1 MKKELENA
9 LEFTVEDANVIENRN
24 KIDNQ
29 QEAEMKIKLYI
40 SAEYLSELKPEASEI
55 FTECESGSRY
65 YAELPANI
73 EEDEY
78 LQDSII
84 ACCETLL
91 IMMNPKYEI
100 DDDTDL
106 SCELLKLGKSESS
119 FNLLINI
126 KYPSVEDIFNDI
138 LLFKE
143 CEVEEFL
150 YSFELIGDQRM
161 FMPN

>member
-1 MKKELENA
+1 MRNELVNTSEP
-9 LEFTVEDANVIENRN
+9 
-24 KIDNQ
+24 K
-29 QEAEMKIKLYI
+29 MKIKLYI
-40 SAEYLSELKPEASEI
+40 SAEYLSELEPEASQI
-55 FTECESGSRY
+55 FTECESGSKY
-65 YAELPANI
+65 YVELPANI
-73 EEDEY
+73 DEDEY

-106 SCELLKLGKSESS
+106 SCELLKLGRSENS

-126 KYPSVEDIFNDI
+126 KYPSVENTFNDI

-143 CEVEEFL
+143 CEVEEFM
-150 YSFELIGDQRM
+150 YSFELLGDQRM
-161 FMPN
+161 FAPH

>member
-1 MKKELENA
+1 MKNELENTS
-9 LEFTVEDANVIENRN
+9 EP
-24 KIDNQ
+24 K
-29 QEAEMKIKLYI
+29 MKIKLYI

-55 FTECESGSRY
+55 FTECESGSKY
-65 YAELPANI
+65 YVELPANI
-73 EEDEY
+73 DEDEY

-106 SCELLKLGKSESS
+106 SCELLKLGRSENS

-126 KYPSVEDIFNDI
+126 KYPSVENTFNDI

-143 CEVEEFL
+143 CEVEEFM
-150 YSFELIGDQRM
+150 YSFELLGDQRM
-161 FMPN
+161 FAPH

>member
-1 MKKELENA
+1 MKDELEKTSEPKMQIRLN
-9 LEFTVEDANVIENRN
+9 
-24 KIDNQ
+24 
-29 QEAEMKIKLYI
+29 I
-40 SAEYLSELKPEASEI
+40 SAQYLSELKSEASEI
-55 FTECESGSRY
+55 FTECESGSKY
-65 YAELPANI
+65 YVELPANI
-73 EEDEY
+73 EEGEY

-100 DDDTDL
+100 DDDTEL

-126 KYPSVEDIFNDI
+126 KYPSVENTFHDI

-161 FMPN
+161 FVPN

>member
-1 MKKELENA
+1 MKNELENTS
-9 LEFTVEDANVIENRN
+9 EP
-24 KIDNQ
+24 K
-29 QEAEMKIKLYI
+29 MKIKLYI

-55 FTECESGSRY
+55 FTECESGSKY
-65 YAELPANI
+65 YVELPANI
-73 EEDEY
+73 DEDEY

-84 ACCETLL
+84 ACCETIL

-106 SCELLKLGKSESS
+106 SCELLKLGRSENS

-126 KYPSVEDIFNDI
+126 KYPSVENTFNDI

-143 CEVEEFL
+143 CEVEEFM
-150 YSFELIGDQRM
+150 YSFELLGDQRM
-161 FMPN
+161 FAPH

>member
-1 MKKELENA
+1 MKNGLENT
-9 LEFTVEDANVIENRN
+9 LEPKME
-24 KIDNQ
+24 
-29 QEAEMKIKLYI
+29 IKLYI
-40 SAEYLSELKPEASEI
+40 SAEYLSELKPEASQI
-55 FTECESGSRY
+55 FTECESGSKY
-65 YAELPANI
+65 YVELPANI

-100 DDDTDL
+100 DDNTDL
-106 SCELLKLGKSESS
+106 SCELLKLGQSESS

-126 KYPSVEDIFNDI
+126 KYPSVEETFHDI

-143 CEVEEFL
+143 CEVEEFM

-161 FMPN
+161 FAPN

>member
-1 MKKELENA
+1 
-9 LEFTVEDANVIENRN
+9 
-24 KIDNQ
+24 
-29 QEAEMKIKLYI
+29 
-40 SAEYLSELKPEASEI
+40 
-55 FTECESGSRY
+55 
-65 YAELPANI
+65 
-73 EEDEY
+73 
-78 LQDSII
+78 
-84 ACCETLL
+84 
-91 IMMNPKYEI
+91 MNPKYEI

-126 KYPSVEDIFNDI
+126 KYPSVEDTFNDI

>member
-1 MKKELENA
+1 MKNELEKTA
-9 LEFTVEDANVIENRN
+9 QD
-24 KIDNQ
+24 K
-29 QEAEMKIKLYI
+29 MKIKLYI

-55 FTECESGSRY
+55 FTECESGSKY
-65 YAELPANI
+65 YVELPANI
-73 EEDEY
+73 DEDEY

-119 FNLLINI
+119 FNLLISI
-126 KYPSVEDIFNDI
+126 KYPSNENTFNDI

-161 FMPN
+161 FAPN

>member
-1 MKKELENA
+1 MKDELEKTS
-9 LEFTVEDANVIENRN
+9 EP
-24 KIDNQ
+24 KMQ
-29 QEAEMKIKLYI
+29 IKLYI

-55 FTECESGSRY
+55 FTECKSGSKY
-65 YAELPANI
+65 YVELPANI
-73 EEDEY
+73 DEGEY

-91 IMMNPKYEI
+91 VMMNPKYEI
-100 DDDTDL
+100 DDNTEL

-126 KYPSVEDIFNDI
+126 KYPSVENTFNDI

-161 FMPN
+161 FVPN